1 MNATFRQLRLFLAL
15 ADEGSITR
23 AARRCNVTQP
33 TASMQLRELSLSIGL
48 PLYEVIGKK
57 IYLTDIGQELAR
69 SSRAMMGEWNAFIQT
84 VDRAK
89 GLSRGELRVAVVST
103 AKYFIPRMLGRFFQT
118 YPDIDIKLD
127 VFNRDGVIQLLRD
140 NKVDIAIMS
149 VPPSDLDVESEMF
162 LHNPLVVIAP
172 KAHPL
177 VNRKKVSLS
186 LFAQEALILREQGSG
201 TRMMAEKFFQLNAIN
216 PRIRLSLGSNEAIK
230 EAVAGGLGCAILSHH
245 AIGATSPN
253 TSFVLLPVEGFP
265 IQSYWYTVTLRGK
278 KLGPIAMVFLN
289 YLRETSLA
297 LAENLKQSALTE
309 PTSLA

>member
-1 MNATFRQLRLFLAL
+1 
-15 ADEGSITR
+15 
-23 AARRCNVTQP
+23 
-33 TASMQLRELSLSIGL
+33 
-48 PLYEVIGKK
+48 
-57 IYLTDIGQELAR
+57 
-69 SSRAMMGEWNAFIQT
+69 
-84 VDRAK
+84 
-89 GLSRGELRVAVVST
+89 VVST